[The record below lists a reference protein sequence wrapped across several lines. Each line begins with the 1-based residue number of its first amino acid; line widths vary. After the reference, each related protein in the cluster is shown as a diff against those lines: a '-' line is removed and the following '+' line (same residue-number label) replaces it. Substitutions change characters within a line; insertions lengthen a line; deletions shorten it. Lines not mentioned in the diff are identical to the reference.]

1 MKLGR
6 SYVAAVLLALA
17 VAVSLRHSA
26 PALAQGG
33 GGKKA
38 PAYKVDPF
46 WPKPLPTVKDAD
58 GLSHQW
64 VPGEVGASCID
75 SHDHIVTVNRGFLRN
90 GLLGQEGTQS
100 IPAPPVIVYDTDGNI
115 VNSWGDS
122 TLTQAGVTATL
133 PNGIHGCFAD
143 YQDNIWIAGNG
154 DGIVQKWS
162 HDGKQM
168 LLQIGTKGTCD
179 GPPTIRPQ
187 APYPT
192 CGEPGSN
199 NSRVLLNDPADIAV
213 DPNPDPVTGQRG
225 SVYVADG
232 YGNHRVVVFDSAG
245 KYLRQWG
252 SAGSGPGQFVATG
265 GGHPHCV
272 VLGNDGLVYACD
284 RGQSRV
290 QVFDKT
296 GSLKRTIPIDPPD
309 QMKATSRADDLVF
322 STDAA
327 QTFMFVVDLGSD
339 RVWILDRAT
348 GAFVGSVGR
357 AGHMAGEFTF
367 PHTAAVDSRGNLYVA
382 ETVGGRRNQ
391 KFLRVGG

>member
-1 MKLGR
+1 MKVR
-6 SYVAAVLLALA
+6 RVHVLAILMA
-17 VAVSLRHSA
+17 VALVASLRHA
-26 PALAQGG
+26 FPVAAQGTAR
-33 GGKKA
+33 A
-38 PAYKVDPF
+38 PSYKVDPF
-46 WPKPLPTVKDAD
+46 WPKPLPSVQDAD
-58 GLSHQW
+58 GLSRLW
-64 VPGEVGASCID
+64 VTGEVGASCID
-75 SHDHIVTVNRGFLRN
+75 SHDHIITVNRGFLKG
-90 GLLGQEGTQS
+90 GLLAQEGTQS
-100 IPAPPVIVYDTDGNI
+100 VPAPPVVVYDTEGN
-115 VNSWGDS
+115 VVGSWGDAG
-122 TLTQAGVTATL
+122 LTQAGVTATL

-143 YQDNIWIAGNG
+143 YQDNIWIAGNA

-162 HDGKQM
+162 HDGKRM

-179 GPPTIRPQ
+179 GPPTTRPQ

-199 NSRVLLNDPADIAV
+199 SSQVLLNDPADVAV
-213 DPNPDPVTGQRG
+213 DPNADPVTGQPG

-245 KYLRQWG
+245 RYLRQWG

-284 RGQSRV
+284 RGQNRIH
-290 QVFDKT
+290 VFDRT
-296 GSLKRTIPIDPPD
+296 GSLKRTIPVNPPD
-309 QMKATSRADDLVF
+309 HMKATSRADDLVF
-322 STDAA
+322 SSDSA

-339 RVWILDRAT
+339 RVWILERAT
-348 GAFVGSVGR
+348 GAIVGSVGR

-382 ETVGGRRNQ
+382 ETVGGRRHQ
-391 KFLRVGG
+391 KFLKVG